1 VTPSSRAR
9 FAEVVRA
16 EPVDLATACLLL
28 GAEVRQDLELGPYL
42 AELDALAGRARLLL
56 AGAGSPLQA
65 AEVLRV
71 ALGEQ
76 AGFGGR
82 PADYLDL
89 RSSLLHEVLDRRRGL
104 PILLSVVWLEVA
116 GRLGVPAYGVG
127 LPGHFVVGI
136 GTPAGESVLADPFA
150 GGRLLPPAGVAEL
163 ARSAGVEPEPTHL
176 APWPPTEILLR
187 MLNNIRQLAAAVEH
201 ARTRLWAVE
210 LALLLPRH
218 PLALR
223 REHGELLAGLGDLLG
238 GAAEL
243 TAYAEAVAPV
253 DPNAA
258 EVALHE
264 ARLARARLN

>member
-1 VTPSSRAR
+1 
-9 FAEVVRA
+9 
-16 EPVDLATACLLL
+16 
-28 GAEVRQDLELGPYL
+28 
-42 AELDALAGRARLLL
+42 
-56 AGAGSPLQA
+56 
-65 AEVLRV
+65 
-71 ALGEQ
+71 
-76 AGFGGR
+76 
-82 PADYLDL
+82 
-89 RSSLLHEVLDRRRGL
+89 
-104 PILLSVVWLEVA
+104 
-116 GRLGVPAYGVG
+116 
-127 LPGHFVVGI
+127 
-136 GTPAGESVLADPFA
+136 SVLVDPFA

-163 ARSAGVEPEPTHL
+163 ARSAGVEPEPAHL

-258 EVALHE
+258 EAALHE
-264 ARLARARLN
+264 ARLARARLNSRPWPEPWRIFRRIRWQLVSAEPGVRQSHHLGRDGPGTSGGARRREQNRGICRC